1 VDQDDEGNGTLART
15 PKASYDWYQ
24 DVIRSNGRSL

>member
-1 VDQDDEGNGTLART
+1 VDQDDAGDGTLART

-24 DVIRSNGRSL
+24 GVIRSNGGSL